1 MAESKA
7 QIASLDRMKRK
18 EKKKVLK
25 RMTKEVM
32 KDKRFR
38 RAIRKSPEPISKK
51 TAKAAAGAAVDA
63 VLGVKTGKPA
73 VPPKKTGLEVYAEV
87 VHKLTGAY
95 RKHQKK
101 RTKAL
106 KKAGY
111 DPKIGLIP
119 LKKEPL
125 AKKAK
130 LNKPWKPKKAK
141 KK

>member
-7 QIASLDRMKRK
+7 QIASLDGMKK
-18 EKKKVLK
+18 KQKKKVLK

-73 VPPKKTGLEVYAEV
+73 VPPKKTGAEIYAEV

-101 RTKAL
+101 RAKAL

-111 DPKIGLIP
+111 DPKTGLIP

>member
-7 QIASLDRMKRK
+7 QIASLDGMKK
-18 EKKKVLK
+18 KQKKKVLK

-73 VPPKKTGLEVYAEV
+73 VPPKKSGLEVYAEV
-87 VHKLTGAY
+87 IHKLTGVY
-95 RKHQKK
+95 RKRKKK
-101 RTKAL
+101 RAKAL

-111 DPKIGLIP
+111 DPRTGLIP

-130 LNKPWKPKKAK
+130 KVKPYKAKKAK
-141 KK
+141 K